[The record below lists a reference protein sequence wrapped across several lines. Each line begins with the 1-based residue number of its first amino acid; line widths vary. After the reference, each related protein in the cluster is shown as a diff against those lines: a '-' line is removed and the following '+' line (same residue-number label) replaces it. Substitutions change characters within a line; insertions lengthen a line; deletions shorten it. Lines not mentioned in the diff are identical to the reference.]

1 MTAILEYTVQIVS
14 KDEIPFDKQDEYIRA
29 IDDMHELI
37 EYGYTRNVTPVG
49 FASINDRLIT
59 ADDYEPIRLNIFM
72 MSFRTID
79 AMPTMVRLLKGIYDV
94 PMNVQCNLI
103 ENEVL
108 PIH

>member
-1 MTAILEYTVQIVS
+1 MTPILEYTVQIVS
-14 KDEIPFDKQDEYIRA
+14 KDEIPFDKRDEYIRA

-37 EYGYTRNVTPVG
+37 EYGYTRDVTPVG
-49 FASINDRLIT
+49 FASINDGLT
-59 ADDYEPIRLNIFM
+59 TDDYEPIRLNIFVM
-72 MSFRTID
+72 RFRTID
-79 AMPTMVRLLKGIYDV
+79 AMPTMVRFLKGIYDV